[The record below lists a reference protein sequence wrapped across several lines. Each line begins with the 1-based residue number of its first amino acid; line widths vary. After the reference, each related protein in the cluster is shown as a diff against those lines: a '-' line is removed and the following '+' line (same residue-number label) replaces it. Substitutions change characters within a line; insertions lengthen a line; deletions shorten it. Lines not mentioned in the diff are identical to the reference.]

1 MSSLQKTIEKI
12 KNLEAEKKN
21 LLAEIE
27 DLKKMADAKATNLEM
42 EIASLRNEVKSL
54 RVLMEQEQPTVN
66 QVRNQLNV
74 S

>member
-1 MSSLQKTIEKI
+1 MNSLQKTIEKI

-21 LLAEIE
+21 LLAEME

-42 EIASLRNEVKSL
+42 EIASIRNEIKSL
-54 RVLMEQEQPTVN
+54 KVIMGQQKPTLKL
-66 QVRNQLNV
+66 VRT